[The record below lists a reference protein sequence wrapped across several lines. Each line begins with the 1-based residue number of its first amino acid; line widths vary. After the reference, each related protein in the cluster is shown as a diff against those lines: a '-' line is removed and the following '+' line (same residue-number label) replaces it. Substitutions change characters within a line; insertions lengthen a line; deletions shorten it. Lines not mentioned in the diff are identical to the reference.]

1 MKSERLLN
9 CIGQIDDKYIE
20 EAKDIGNT
28 KSRFIKTSI
37 SVAAC
42 ICLVIGAIT
51 VPKLLNTVEPPIDII
66 EKYPP
71 IDDPIDVIE
80 EDPKTDNVSEK
91 DPTQS
96 TDSVN
101 VPDDSTDPDVPKTE
115 IQYIDG
121 LQVLNIS
128 KSYSDMGYEGYD
140 VYDIS
145 ELGSNNPWNEAI
157 NLEYLPVFKNNHEL
171 NNRHSI
177 VNPNTEKMTEL
188 MLDICT
194 RLGLDSNTLE
204 IKDYTDGKD
213 PRYGI
218 ELEVKTD
225 GITVNVFADYSI
237 KITFDPAID
246 IPEDYNFNY
255 HSSLNEMQK
264 VATYIEDEYQALI
277 DMESIQESVSSIGY
291 NIYLQLSVDL
301 YFYESAGTDLDR
313 ILNYNFNKIKFSPND
328 NGQLWIIWIYNTDI
342 SEKVADYPIITVEE
356 AINLLEAEHY
366 YTSAPRE
373 NFPGKEYIGKVEL
386 VYNTD
391 YYNEFYMPYYK
402 LYVELPPPDG
412 AVNPNGLKNYGTY
425 YVPAINPKWIAQE
438 YVSYSDY

>member
-71 IDDPIDVIE
+71 IDDPIDIIE

-101 VPDDSTDPDVPKTE
+101 VPNDSTDLDVPKTE

-157 NLEYLPVFKNNHEL
+157 NLEYLPVFKK
-171 NNRHSI
+171 RR
-177 VNPNTEKMTEL
+177 NT
-188 MLDICT
+188 C
-194 RLGLDSNTLE
+194 G
-204 IKDYTDGKD
+204 
-213 PRYGI
+213 
-218 ELEVKTD
+218 
-225 GITVNVFADYSI
+225 
-237 KITFDPAID
+237 
-246 IPEDYNFNY
+246 
-255 HSSLNEMQK
+255 
-264 VATYIEDEYQALI
+264 TYERSAFHR
-277 DMESIQESVSSIGY
+277 SQE
-291 NIYLQLSVDL
+291 Q
-301 YFYESAGTDLDR
+301 
-313 ILNYNFNKIKFSPND
+313 
-328 NGQLWIIWIYNTDI
+328 
-342 SEKVADYPIITVEE
+342 
-356 AINLLEAEHY
+356 
-366 YTSAPRE
+366 TSAR
-373 NFPGKEYIGKVEL
+373 
-386 VYNTD
+386 T
-391 YYNEFYMPYYK
+391 
-402 LYVELPPPDG
+402 
-412 AVNPNGLKNYGTY
+412 
-425 YVPAINPKWIAQE
+425 
-438 YVSYSDY
+438 